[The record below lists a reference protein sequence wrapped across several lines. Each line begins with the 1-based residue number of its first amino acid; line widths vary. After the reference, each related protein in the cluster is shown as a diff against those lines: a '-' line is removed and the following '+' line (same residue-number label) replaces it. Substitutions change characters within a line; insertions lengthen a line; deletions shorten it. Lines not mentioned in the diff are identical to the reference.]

1 MNPLINAFDTPYK
14 TTPFDQIRTEHF
26 KPAIEHWIS
35 VSKKRI
41 HEIRDAETA
50 PSFENTIAALDYCQ
64 EELNRVSS
72 AFFNLNSAETNEELQ
87 ALAQEIAPLLSAFGN
102 DVILDE
108 KLYQRIKSVEDT
120 PSDAESQMLTKKTLL
135 AFERNGANL
144 SAPDKEKLR
153 KIDEALGRL
162 GLTFAENVLRDT
174 NTYTFYIENKNELA
188 GLPDYAIENAAEA
201 AKAKGEEGKW
211 LFTLRPDSYLDFM
224 KYSEMRAH
232 RETMYRAFVKRGMM
246 TDDKSNLPVIDQLV
260 KLRRDRALLLGFD
273 SHAQYVL
280 QERMAKTPE
289 TVFDF
294 LNTLKEHA
302 LPVAKSDL
310 ERLQAYAKKQD
321 NIEELQSWDMAFYSE
336 RLKKAELNVDD
347 EALKPYLS
355 LPHVVKGIFDI
366 AEKLFAVRFEKT
378 DDIPLYHEE
387 VETYKVLDQN
397 GDLLSIFYMDL
408 FPREGKRGGAWMTS
422 YRGQWKKGGHN
433 HRPHISIVCNFN
445 RGTKSKPAMLTFQE
459 LTTFFHEFGHAI
471 HGMLAQGTY
480 PSLSG
485 TNVYWDFVELPS
497 QLMENWCYEKDA
509 LDLFAKHV
517 DSGEKIPEDMLE
529 NIRKQRVFLEG
540 YATVRQLSFGYLDMA
555 WHSIGNGE
563 KIPDVETLENEAI
576 GEFQLLPK
584 IDEGCISSAFN
595 HIFHG
600 AYSAGYYSYKWSEML
615 EAQAFRVFEANGV
628 FDTDTANSY
637 RELLEAGGSI
647 HPSKLFRNFTG
658 DHPNPEAL
666 LSRLSQQK

>member
-14 TTPFDQIRTEHF
+14 TTPFDKITTEHF
-26 KPAIEHWIS
+26 KPAIEHWINI
-35 VSKKRI
+35 SKKRI
-41 HEIRDAETA
+41 HDIRDAASEPT
-50 PSFENTIAALDYCQ
+50 FENTIAALDYCQ

-72 AFFNLNSAETNEELQ
+72 AFFNLNSAETTEELQ
-87 ALAQEIAPLLSAFGN
+87 ALAQEISPLLSAFGN
-102 DVILDE
+102 DIILDE
-108 KLYQRIKSVEDT
+108 KLYQRIKLVNDT
-120 PSDAESQMLTKKTLL
+120 PNDAESQMLTKKTLL

-144 SAPDKEKLR
+144 NNTDKEKLR
-153 KIDEALGRL
+153 KIDESLGRL
-162 GLTFAENVLRDT
+162 SLTFAENVLRDT
-174 NTYTFYIENKNELA
+174 NTFTFYIEDKSELT
-188 GLPDYAIENAAEA
+188 GLPDYAIDNAAEA
-201 AKAKGEEGKW
+201 AKSKGEDGKW

-224 KYSEMRAH
+224 KYSEIRQH

-246 TDDKSNLPVIDQLV
+246 SDEKNNLSVIKQLV
-260 KLRRDRALLLGFD
+260 ELRRDRALLLGFD
-273 SHAQYVL
+273 NHAQYVL
-280 QERMAKTPE
+280 RERMAKTPE

-294 LNTLKEHA
+294 LNTLKTHA
-302 LPVAKSDL
+302 LPVAKNDM
-310 ERLQAYAKKQD
+310 ERLQAYAKKED

-355 LPHVVKGIFDI
+355 LPNVINGIFDI
-366 AEKLFAVRFEKT
+366 AHKLFEIRFEKT
-378 DDIPLYHEE
+378 EDIPVYHKE
-387 VETYKVLDQN
+387 VDTYKVLNRN
-397 GDLLSIFYMDL
+397 GELLSIFYMDL

-422 YRGQWKKGGHN
+422 YRGQWKKDGNN

-445 RGTKSKPAMLTFQE
+445 RGTKSRPPMLTFQE
-459 LTTFFHEFGHAI
+459 LTTFFHEFGHAV

-497 QLMENWCYEKDA
+497 QLMENWCFEKEA

-517 DSGEKIPEDMLE
+517 DTNEKIPEDMLQ
-529 NIRKQRVFLEG
+529 NIRKQRIFLEG
-540 YATVRQLSFGYLDMA
+540 YATIRQLSFGYLDMA
-555 WHSIGNGE
+555 WHSINKGVE
-563 KIPDVETLENEAI
+563 IPDINTLENDAI

-584 IDEGCISSAFN
+584 VDEGNISTAFN

-628 FDTDTANSY
+628 FDRDTAASY
-637 RELLEAGGSI
+637 RELLEAGGSV
-647 HPSKLFRNFTG
+647 HPSRLFRNFTG
-658 DHPNPEAL
+658 DDPNPEAL
-666 LSRLSQQK
+666 LRRLS